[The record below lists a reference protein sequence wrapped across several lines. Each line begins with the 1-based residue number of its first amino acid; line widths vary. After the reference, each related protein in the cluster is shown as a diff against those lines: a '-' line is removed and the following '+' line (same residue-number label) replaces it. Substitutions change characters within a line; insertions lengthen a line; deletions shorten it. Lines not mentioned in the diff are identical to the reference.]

1 MAHAPY
7 QPLSPVEEAMRRL
20 TEATLVTPEHGKW
33 WGKCC
38 KREHASK
45 IILVVFVV
53 GLFSYIAVDT
63 FTTQYI
69 LGWMLDLNRFIQN
82 SGDKGVLYLA
92 TMLFFLTILGI
103 PATIFIVGGGFAFSE
118 RYPTYGIVVNIL
130 ACWVGTT
137 AGGCVA
143 FLLGRYYLRKT
154 VKGYIRKN
162 KMRIVRAVDI
172 AMKKEGTKMAILLRL
187 VPYIPW
193 NVFNYVAG
201 VTGMRFYSFVVGSIG
216 GLPWTTV
223 CTFIGSGLSDLDEAA
238 NGTSGGGG
246 KERNIILV
254 AGLVSTVVTTVAV
267 NFYAKKALAEIE
279 LEERQS
285 RFSESSIIVD
295 SRSVS
300 KADGGV
306 DEVGGAAAIL
316 NDLGGFGEG
325 IDTRPLIESV

>member
-1 MAHAPY
+1 
-7 QPLSPVEEAMRRL
+7 
-20 TEATLVTPEHGKW
+20 
-33 WGKCC
+33 
-38 KREHASK
+38 
-45 IILVVFVV
+45 
-53 GLFSYIAVDT
+53 
-63 FTTQYI
+63 
-69 LGWMLDLNRFIQN
+69 
-82 SGDKGVLYLA
+82 
-92 TMLFFLTILGI
+92 
-103 PATIFIVGGGFAFSE
+103 
-118 RYPTYGIVVNIL
+118 
-130 ACWVGTT
+130 
-137 AGGCVA
+137 VA

-306 DEVGGAAAIL
+306 DEVGGTAAIL